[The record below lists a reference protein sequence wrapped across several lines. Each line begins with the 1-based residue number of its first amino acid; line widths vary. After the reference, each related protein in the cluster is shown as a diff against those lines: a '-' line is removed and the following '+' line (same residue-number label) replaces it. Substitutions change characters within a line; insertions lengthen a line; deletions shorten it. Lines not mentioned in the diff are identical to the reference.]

1 MPQRSLA
8 LTSALVAGLAS
19 TALAQAAPPQP
30 AVVLVDTAM
39 IRAPKLSESSGIV
52 ASQRRAGIYW
62 TVNDSGNDPL
72 LFATDSAGTDL
83 GYVRVAGASNVDW
96 EDISIGACTRTRGTC
111 LFISDTGD
119 NGARRPHVVVYVVPE
134 IEPPAGPADTART
147 VAVEDSIVMR
157 FPDHPHDAEALVVT
171 ADWLLLVTK
180 DRTGP
185 AMLYRAPRLA
195 TGPRTLEFVTNLAL
209 QTSLIRGRIV
219 TGAALSRSGTLF
231 AVRTYTSLHL
241 FELHGSQPVPLTD
254 MNGLS
259 IPVVETQGEGITFD
273 AHGRLILS
281 SERGARDHATITRLR
296 LTGLPQ
302 R

>member
-1 MPQRSLA
+1 MPQRTFALA
-8 LTSALVAGLAS
+8 SALVAGVAA
-19 TALAQAAPPQP
+19 TALAQAAAPQP

-83 GYVRVAGASNVDW
+83 GYVRVSGARNVDW
-96 EDISIGACTRTRGTC
+96 EDISIGPCTRTTGTC

-134 IEPPAGPADTART
+134 IEPPAGPTDTAT
-147 VAVEDSIVMR
+147 IVAVEDSIVMR
-157 FPDHPHDAEALVVT
+157 FPDHPHDAEGLVVT

-195 TGPRTLEFVTNLAL
+195 TGARTLEFVTNLAL

-231 AVRTYTSLHL
+231 AVRTYTSVHL
-241 FELHGSQPVPLTD
+241 FELHGSQPVALTD
-254 MNGLS
+254 MNGIN

-273 AHGRLILS
+273 ADGLLILS
-281 SERGARDHATITRLR
+281 SERGARDHGTITRLR